1 MRPRPCRLREHSLIT
16 RLRLHMADPCT
27 KSKSLA
33 LAVGRYYMGC
43 KILKRV
49 IWPWPRPFQGR
60 FFFGRVPVTANGRPS
75 APYIPAP
82 LTLATEQQTTDMD
95 YNVVTPSVLFAGLQ
109 TMDARLA
116 LLPDVAAPRRA
127 DDAVVT
133 TTWSSAQIGIG
144 QSTWCKTT
152 AQPWSTLD

>member
-1 MRPRPCRLREHSLIT
+1 
-16 RLRLHMADPCT
+16 
-27 KSKSLA
+27 
-33 LAVGRYYMGC
+33 
-43 KILKRV
+43 
-49 IWPWPRPFQGR
+49 
-60 FFFGRVPVTANGRPS
+60 VPVTTNGRPS

-116 LLPDVAAPRRA
+116 LLPDVTAPRRA
-127 DDAVVT
+127 DDAVGT

-144 QSTWCKTT
+144 QST
-152 AQPWSTLD
+152 